1 MGSFAPYEEGSTL
14 VAVWPSGEAFP
25 VECDG
30 GEAKFEIETYGPV
43 RSVATIRGLAVEKT
57 GAGVRVHGVRSL
69 QKLRPAGYE
78 YEGTVSLGGS
88 KRSAFTTTQL
98 FVVEGKL
105 VDVSVLYVRANAP

>member
-1 MGSFAPYEEGSTL
+1 MGSFALYEEGST
-14 VAVWPSGEAFP
+14 VAVWPAGEPFP

-30 GEAKFEIETYGPV
+30 GEAKFEIETYGPA
-43 RSVATIRGLAVEKT
+43 RLIATIRGLAVEK
-57 GAGVRVHGVRSL
+57 AEQGVRVHGVRSL
-69 QKLRPAGYE
+69 QKLRSAGYE

-98 FVVEGKL
+98 FAVEGKL